1 MTDPR
6 TGKRLLREFI
16 PLQYTPQSLLESTGE
31 DGRVYIRGIIQRAN
45 AKNQNNRVYPR
56 DLLVREVEAYQK
68 LVRENRAVGELDH
81 PQESVVSLTNASHVI
96 REISWQGDDVYGV
109 VEVLDT
115 PRGQILKTLLRSG
128 IAIGISSRGVGS
140 TQKNE
145 SGCEVVQPDFDLVAF
160 DMVSEPSTQGAYLHE
175 GVSHDQREVPRD
187 DRVNRLVV
195 DFLMRRGR
203 L

>member
-1 MTDPR
+1 MT
-6 TGKRLLREFI
+6 KMLLREFI
-16 PLQYTPQSLLESTGE
+16 PLEYSPQALLESIGE
-31 DGRVYIRGIIQRAN
+31 DGRVFIRGIIQRAN

-56 DLLVREVEAYQK
+56 ELLVREVEAYQK

-96 REISWQGDDVYGV
+96 REIRWQGDDVFGV

-175 GVSHDQREVPRD
+175 GVVREQREIPRD